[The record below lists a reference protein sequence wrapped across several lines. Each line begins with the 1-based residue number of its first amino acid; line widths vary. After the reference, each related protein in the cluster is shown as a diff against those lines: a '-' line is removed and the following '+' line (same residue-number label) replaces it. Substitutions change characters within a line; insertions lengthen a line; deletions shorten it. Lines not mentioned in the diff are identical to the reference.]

1 MLPSIGFPEMMVIV
15 LLAIIFVG
23 PKDLPALMRTVG
35 QWIARV
41 RAMGNEFKSAFD
53 DMGMD
58 SEVASIRREIEE
70 MKNLGKL
77 DPELDGE
84 MKALNAELREAT
96 DMSSPHKPSPSK
108 SSDIKPSASDLS
120 ETDSPKNE
128 APDD

>member
-1 MLPSIGFPEMMVIV
+1 MMVIV

-84 MKALNAELREAT
+84 MKALNEELREAT
-96 DMSSPHKPSPSK
+96 DMSSPHKPSSSSK
-108 SSDIKPSASDLS
+108 PPESKLS
-120 ETDSPKNE
+120 ETDTAK
-128 APDD
+128 DDLSDD

>member
-35 QWIARV
+35 QWIARI

-58 SEVASIRREIEE
+58 AEVASIRREIEE

-96 DMSSPHKPSPSK
+96 DLSSPHKPAPSK
-108 SSDIKPSASDLS
+108 PKS
-120 ETDSPKNE
+120 ETDGAQSPE
-128 APDD
+128 DTSSDD